1 MSATDAEFKHDEFKH
16 REDLIR
22 RVVGVQGFMKLVG
35 TSIDEVVPGGCTL
48 SVNKRPE
55 LLQHLGMFHGGV
67 TAFLVDNATTAAAA
81 TIMPADRTTLTAGFT
96 LNYLATAM
104 GDKLICRAK
113 VVKPGRTLVVVSAD
127 VYCVIDGK
135 EKHTATALST
145 IALIEGD
152 TVAMTKAAGI
162 GVE

>member
-1 MSATDAEFKHDEFKH
+1 MSLDSDFKQ

-35 TSIDEVVPGGCTL
+35 TTIDEVKPGHVTL

-55 LLQHLGMFHGGV
+55 LLQHFGMFHGGV

-81 TIMPADRTTLTAGFT
+81 TVMPADKTTLTAEFK
-96 LNYLATAM
+96 LNYLSTAA

-113 VVKPGRTLVVVSAD
+113 VIKPGRTLVVVSAD
-127 VYCVIDGK
+127 VYCVNNGT
-135 EKHTATALST
+135 EKHTATALAT
-145 IALIEGD
+145 IALVDGD
-152 TVAMTKAAGI
+152 TEAMTKAAG
-162 GVE
+162 VAT

>member
-1 MSATDAEFKHDEFKH
+1 MSATDADFKH

-22 RVVGVQGFMKLVG
+22 LIVGVQGFMKLVG

-48 SVNKRPE
+48 SVTKRPE

-81 TIMPADRTTLTAGFT
+81 TIMAADRTTLTAGFS
-96 LNYLATAM
+96 LNYLATAQ

-127 VYCVIDGK
+127 VYCVNDGK
-135 EKHTATALST
+135 ERHTATALAT

-162 GVE
+162 SPD